1 VLDFCKLLVQQG
13 KRGMKGTVW
22 ITFASLISGVAY
34 AADGY
39 PVDGAWAAVIENSA
53 GTEIE
58 ACEAF
63 RKFGARNLSGN
74 AVGEIVVFSGKKRL
88 DFGGY
93 ADTES
98 TNISVEA
105 KPNGQ
110 FRIVDQYYNDGEGGG
125 HPGLKKKIY
134 LLKFV
139 DAATLE
145 ISEGRHASRYVKC
158 MSKKLEPV
166 SGTAT
171 RAHETS
177 EPTATLIELWYD
189 ANSRCRGGPGDSAL
203 TDAACSERDRYTSR
217 LDALDRCYGK
227 RGQIGAEMKWH
238 VCASDS
244 LRGTR
249 LHN

>member
-1 VLDFCKLLVQQG
+1 
-13 KRGMKGTVW
+13 MKATVW
-22 ITFASLISGVAY
+22 IIFACLISGVTY

-39 PVDGAWAAVIENSA
+39 PVDGAWAAVIKNEA
-53 GTEIE
+53 GMEIK

-74 AVGEIVVFSGKKRL
+74 AVGEIVVFSGKKRS

-98 TNISVEA
+98 ANVSVEA

-110 FRIVDQYYNDGEGGG
+110 FRIVDQYYDDGEGGVR
-125 HPGLKKKIY
+125 PGLKKKIY
-134 LLKFV
+134 LLKLI

-145 ISEGRHASRYVKC
+145 ISEGQYISRYVKC
-158 MSKKLEPV
+158 VSKKLEPV

-171 RAHETS
+171 RAHEIS
-177 EPTATLIELWYD
+177 EPAATLIELWYD
-189 ANSRCRGGPGDSAL
+189 ANSRCRGGSGDSAL

-244 LRGTR
+244 LRDTR